1 MRTNLPVTNSEFML
15 RDDHMIVSKTDQKGR
30 ITYINKDFLEVSGF
44 TDQELI
50 GEPHNLVRH
59 PDMPVEAFAD
69 MWGDLKHGRPW
80 VGLVKNRCKN
90 GDYYWVEAHAAPIWE
105 NGQIIGFMSVRRKPN
120 RDQVAVAEQAY
131 RAFRENRASGLAVRH
146 GQVVSTGV
154 LSRLSQKIQNLPI
167 SVRFLMP
174 SITMLTLIMTAA
186 GFVIGNQIGTTIR
199 AQGEAELKQQVQLV
213 RAMMETTF
221 DAVEREANRLLDIYA
236 ARYPGSFSVETSDGA
251 VPLLKHNKN
260 TVNGHYEEEDTF
272 AKITKGPTA
281 TVLVRRGDE
290 FVRIATSQKNDK
302 GERVINTVLD
312 KESPATA
319 KLLAGETYIG
329 RTSSQ
334 GKDRISGLK
343 PIKDET
349 GKVIG
354 AFGIGYFI
362 TQEMTTLRE
371 RVKSVK
377 VGETGYIYVIEAQEG
392 KRRGDLFIHPVKEGS
407 NVLAAKDA
415 SGREF
420 IREML
425 DHKDGMMS
433 YPWKNAELG
442 ETAEREKIV
451 AFETMPRWNLLVSG
465 GTYREEFD
473 SISKHL
479 YLTLLITGLLV
490 VITLVVVMVSIS
502 RRVLTQRIEGVL
514 LTLKSLSTGNYRNQ
528 IEVSAN
534 DELGQVLQGMETM
547 QNRLGFEV
555 AETQRQ
561 ADEMTRIKIGLDNVA
576 TNVRIADNNGT
587 ILYINHAL
595 QRTFE
600 RDTEVF
606 LRHDASFNPQ
616 KMVGSNIGRL
626 YDDPDAAVNRLRN
639 LQATAQSQMKLGGR
653 DYKVITTPVLNDKGD
668 RLGSVGEWLDIT
680 DQLQAQEKLTDV
692 IRKAADGDFSVRLSL
707 SSQDPF
713 FAQVETLIN
722 QLLGNGESALN
733 ELSEVLSAIAEGDL
747 TSRISSNYQG
757 VFGQL
762 KDDTNATIERLKEV
776 IGQIQDASEAIK
788 TASSEIAAGN
798 QDLSGRTEEQASSLE
813 ETASSMEQLNSTVRM
828 NADNARQ
835 ANELAQS
842 SNTIATRSG
851 ELVKQVVTTMGE
863 IQLSSHKMA
872 DIVGVIDSIAFQT
885 NILALNAAVEAARAG
900 EQGRGFA
907 VVATEVRSLAQ
918 RSANS
923 AKEIKTLIAGS
934 VSKVEDG
941 AALVEETGK
950 TMNDVISSFQQVMSL
965 VTQISDASKE
975 QSQGIEQVTQA
986 VGQMDEVTQQNAAL
1000 VEEAA
1005 AAAESLEEQAENLVQ
1020 AVGMFRV

>member
-1 MRTNLPVTNSEFML
+1 MRTNLPVTNNEFVL

-44 TDQELI
+44 TEQELL

-59 PDMPVEAFAD
+59 PDMPNEAFAD
-69 MWGDLKHGRPW
+69 LWNDLKAGRPW

-90 GDYYWVEAHAAPIWE
+90 GDFYWVEAHAAPIWE
-105 NGQIIGFMSVRRKPN
+105 GGQVAGFMSVRRKPS
-120 RDQVAVAEQAY
+120 RDQITTAEQAY
-131 RAFRENRASGLAVRH
+131 RAFRENRASGLAIQH
-146 GQVVSTGV
+146 GQVVSTGP

-174 SITMLTLIMTAA
+174 SIAILTLIMAIA
-186 GFVIGNQIGTTIR
+186 GLVIGNQIGNTLR
-199 AQGEAELKQQVQLV
+199 AQGEAELRQQVQLV
-213 RAMMETTF
+213 RSMMETTF

-236 ARYPGSFSVETSDGA
+236 ARYPGSFSVEASDGA

-260 TVNGHYEEEDTF
+260 TVNGHHDEEDAF

-302 GERVINTVLD
+302 GDRVINTVLD

-362 TQEMTTLRE
+362 TQEMNTLRD

-377 VGETGYIYVIEAQEG
+377 VGETGYVYVLEAQEG
-392 KRRGDLFIHPVKEGS
+392 KRRGDLFIHPAKEGS

-425 DHKDGMMS
+425 DRKDGMMN
-433 YPWKNAELG
+433 YPWKNTELG

-451 AFETMPRWNLLVSG
+451 AFETMPRWNLLVGG

-479 YLTLLITGLLV
+479 YLTLLITGVLV
-490 VITLVVVMVSIS
+490 VGTLVVVMVSIS
-502 RRVLTQRIEGVL
+502 RRVLTQRLENVL
-514 LTLKSLSTGNYRNQ
+514 ITLRSLSTGNYRNP

-561 ADEMTRIKIGLDNVA
+561 GDEMARIKRALDNVSVPVTLSNESNQLIYMNNESRKLWSLMA
-576 TNVRIADNNGT
+576 PNISQRISGFSVDGMFGEGLAP
-587 ILYINHAL
+587 Y
-595 QRTFE
+595 FE
-600 RDTEVF
+600 NDHCRE
-606 LRHDASFNPQ
+606 SF
-616 KMVGSNIGRL
+616 
-626 YDDPDAAVNRLRN
+626 
-639 LQATAQSQMKLGGR
+639 T
-653 DYKVITTPVLNDKGD
+653 
-668 RLGSVGEWLDIT
+668 
-680 DQLQAQEKLTDV
+680 EKLLNPRQMDTV
-692 IRKAADGDFSVRLSL
+692 IANRTLRLTLVPVRNERQEYLGRATQWQDRTEEVQTEQEVADLVAKASAGDLSPRIVEQGKQGFFLSL
-707 SSQDPF
+707 SQG
-713 FAQVETLIN
+713 LN
-722 QLLGNGESALN
+722 QLLENTDRALRTTSEALSRVANGN
-733 ELSEVLSAIAEGDL
+733 L
-747 TSRISSNYQG
+747 TENIEEDFEG

-762 KDDTNATIERLKEV
+762 KEDTNGTIARLKEV
-776 IGQIQDASEAIK
+776 IVQIQMASEAIK

-828 NADNARQ
+828 NAENARQ

-863 IQLSSHKMA
+863 IQISSHKMA

-923 AKEIKTLIAGS
+923 AKEIKTLIADS
-934 VSKVEDG
+934 VSKVESG
-941 AALVEETGK
+941 ARLVQDTGK
-950 TMNDVISSFQQVMSL
+950 TMDEVISSFHQVMAL
-965 VTQISDASKE
+965 VTDIAEASKE
-975 QSQGIEQVTQA
+975 QSSGIEQVAQA